1 MEGLGQSN
9 ISEFNWH
16 YLYYYLQSIMT
27 NPFEA
32 LDISSD
38 EETFQ
43 QTAEQKVVKRTHQE
57 KRLYKQAQQQE
68 AAKAASK
75 PAPVVSEPLPERQK
89 ENAKVVRHNN
99 KGHDGKPLGEGHYL
113 DRRSGTGRVYISPH
127 SATGPGRKAEAGD
140 RSETSRTN
148 SRRTSTSRRERSP
161 SRRQRLLRGS
171 PKSQSPR
178 RSSPRSQRH
187 PPSRSTTRTRAWR

>member
-1 MEGLGQSN
+1 
-9 ISEFNWH
+9 
-16 YLYYYLQSIMT
+16 MT

-68 AAKAASK
+68 AAKAAVK
-75 PAPVVSEPLPERQK
+75 PAPVATEPLPERQK

-99 KGHDGKPLGEGHYL
+99 KGYEGKPLGEGHYL
-113 DRRSGTGRVYISPH
+113 DRRSGTGRVYIFSH
-127 SATGPGRKAEAGD
+127 AATAPGRKEAAGD
-140 RSETSRTN
+140 KSATSRTN
-148 SRRTSTSRRERSP
+148 SRRTSTSRREKSPSHRPRLLRASPRSPRPRSP
-161 SRRQRLLRGS
+161 S
-171 PKSQSPR
+171 
-178 RSSPRSQRH
+178 PRSRRH
-187 PPSRSTTRTRAWR
+187 PLWPSTTGARAWT

>member
-1 MEGLGQSN
+1 
-9 ISEFNWH
+9 
-16 YLYYYLQSIMT
+16 MT

-68 AAKAASK
+68 AAKAATK
-75 PAPVVSEPLPERQK
+75 PAPVVTEPLPEKQK

-99 KGHDGKPLGEGHYL
+99 KGHEGKPLGEGHYL
-113 DRRSGTGRVYISPH
+113 DRRSGTGRVYIFSHLAIVPE
-127 SATGPGRKAEAGD
+127 KKEEDGD
-140 RSETSRTN
+140 KSEISRTN
-148 SRRTSTSRRERSP
+148 SKRTSTSRKETRP
-161 SRRQRLLRGS
+161 SLKLKFLRAKS
-171 PKSQSPR
+171 KRPSLKSQSLKSHKLQLLP
-178 RSSPRSQRH
+178 
-187 PPSRSTTRTRAWR
+187 STTRTRELM

>member
-1 MEGLGQSN
+1 
-9 ISEFNWH
+9 
-16 YLYYYLQSIMT
+16 MT

-75 PAPVVSEPLPERQK
+75 PAPVVTEPLPEKQK
-89 ENAKVVRHNN
+89 ENAKVARHNN
-99 KGHDGKPLGEGHYL
+99 RGHEGKPLGEGHYL
-113 DRRSGTGRVYISPH
+113 DRRSGTGRVYIFSH
-127 SATGPGRKAEAGD
+127 SAIVPGKKAEDGD
-140 RSETSRTN
+140 KSEISRTN
-148 SRRTSTSRRERSP
+148 SRRTNTSRKETRPSHKPKFLKAKSKSP
-161 SRRQRLLRGS
+161 SL
-171 PKSQSPR
+171 KSQSPK
-178 RSSPRSQRH
+178 SHKHQLSLN
-187 PPSRSTTRTRAWR
+187 TTKTRESM